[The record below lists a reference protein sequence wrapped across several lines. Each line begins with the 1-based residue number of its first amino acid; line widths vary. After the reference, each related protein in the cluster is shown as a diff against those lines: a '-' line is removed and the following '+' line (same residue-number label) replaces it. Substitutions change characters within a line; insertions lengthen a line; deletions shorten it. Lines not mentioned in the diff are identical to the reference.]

1 MKDIIIVGGGLAG
14 LTAGMYT
21 KRAGL
26 DTILFE
32 KMFTG
37 GQASTTNLIENYPGF
52 DDPISGPDFSMKI
65 ENHARK
71 FGLEIQ
77 YDEIIGMELE
87 GKIKKVI
94 TENQEYEAKAVILAM
109 GAEPKK
115 LGLDKENEFR
125 GRGVSYCATCDG
137 AFYKDRDVIVVG
149 GGDTAAEDAMF
160 LAQYASKVYLV
171 HRRDTLRA
179 AKIIADRVIASKKV
193 EKVWDSVVEEILGED
208 HVTGVRV
215 ANVKTG
221 EKREIKADGLF
232 IAIGVRPNSELVK
245 NVVETN
251 DAGYVLTNE
260 AMETSVPGVFAAGDI
275 RQKPLLQLIT
285 AASDGAVAA
294 YSAQKYIIE
303 TFGDE

>member
-1 MKDIIIVGGGLAG
+1 LAG

-21 KRAGL
+21 RRAGL
-26 DTILFE
+26 DTLLFE

-37 GQASTTNLIENYPGF
+37 GQASTTDLIENYPGF
-52 DDPISGPDFSMKI
+52 DDPISGPDFAMKI

-77 YDEIIGMELE
+77 YDEIVDLELE

-94 TENQEYEAKAVILAM
+94 TENKEYQAKAVILAM

-115 LGLDKENEFR
+115 LGLAKEEEFR

-137 AFYKDRDVIVVG
+137 AFYKDRDVVVVG

-160 LAQYASKVYLV
+160 LAQYANKVYLV

-179 AKIIADRVIASKKV
+179 TKILADRVVESKKI
-193 EKVWDSVVEEILGED
+193 EKVWDSTVEAILGED
-208 HVTGVRV
+208 HVTGIRV
-215 ANVKTG
+215 VNVKTG
-221 EKREIKADGLF
+221 EKREIKLDGMF
-232 IAIGVRPNSELVK
+232 IAIGVRPNSELIK
-245 NVVETN
+245 GKITMSE
-251 DAGYVLTNE
+251 AGYVLTNDS
-260 AMETSVPGVFAAGDI
+260 METNIPGVFAAGDL

-285 AASDGAVAA
+285 AASDGAIAA
-294 YSAQKYIIE
+294 YSAQKYIIQ

>member
-26 DTILFE
+26 DTLLFE

-37 GQASTTNLIENYPGF
+37 GQAATTSLIENYPGF
-52 DDPISGPDFSMKI
+52 DDPISGPDFAMKI
-65 ENHARK
+65 ESHARK

-77 YDEIIGMELE
+77 YDEIIGLELE
-87 GKIKKVI
+87 GKVKKVI
-94 TENQEYEAKAVILAM
+94 TEKQEYQAKAIILAM

-115 LGLDKENEFR
+115 LGLDKEEEFR

-137 AFYKDRDVIVVG
+137 AFYKDRDVVVVG

-160 LAQYASKVYLV
+160 LAQYAKKVYLV

-179 AKIIADRVIASKKV
+179 TKIIADRVVASKKI
-193 EKVWDSVVEEILGED
+193 EKVWDSTIEAILGED
-208 HVTGVRV
+208 HVTGIRV

-221 EKREIKADGLF
+221 EKRDINVDGIF
-232 IAIGVRPNSELVK
+232 IAIGVRPNSDLIK
-245 NVVETN
+245 ETITMSE
-251 DAGYVLTNE
+251 AGYVLTND
-260 AMETSVPGVFAAGDI
+260 AMQTNIPGVFATGDL

-285 AASDGAVAA
+285 AASDGAIAA

>member
-1 MKDIIIVGGGLAG
+1 VKDIIIVGGGLAG
-14 LTAGMYT
+14 LTAGMYS

-26 DTILFE
+26 DTLLFE

-37 GQASTTNLIENYPGF
+37 GQASTTNMIENYPGF
-52 DDPISGPDFSMKI
+52 DDPISGPDFAMKI

-77 YDEIIGMELE
+77 YDEIISLELE
-87 GKIKKVI
+87 GDIKKVFI
-94 TENQEYEAKAVILAM
+94 ENKEYQAKAVILAM

-115 LGLDKENEFR
+115 LGLDREDEFR

-137 AFYKDRDVIVVG
+137 AFYRDKDVAVIG

-160 LAQYASKVYLV
+160 LAQYANKVYLV

-179 AKIIADRVIASKKV
+179 TRILADRVVASKKI
-193 EKVWDSVVEEILGED
+193 EKVWDSTVEAILGED
-208 HVTGVRV
+208 HVTGIRV
-215 ANVKTG
+215 VNVKTG
-221 EKREIKADGLF
+221 EKRVINLDGIF
-232 IAIGVRPNSELVK
+232 IAIGVRPNSELIK
-245 NVVETN
+245 GIITMSE
-251 DAGYVLTNE
+251 AGYVLTNDS
-260 AMETSVPGVFAAGDI
+260 METNIPGVFAAGDL

-285 AASDGAVAA
+285 AAADGAIAA

-303 TFGDE
+303 AFGE